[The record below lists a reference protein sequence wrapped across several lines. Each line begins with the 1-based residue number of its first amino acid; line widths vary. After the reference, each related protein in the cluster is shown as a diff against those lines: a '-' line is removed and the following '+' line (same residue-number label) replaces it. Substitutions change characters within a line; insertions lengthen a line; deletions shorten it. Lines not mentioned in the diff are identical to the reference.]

1 MFEWSVDAGLFKC
14 AEKRIGVCFFQ
25 PLHVRHEGSRT
36 YNSQKSLTDKTLLL
50 LLSFVCQCIF
60 IHPCLHPRVF
70 SPAVALYPSLSVF
83 FFCFFPSLCSAGQ
96 SSCFCSAQGL
106 LHTNRMPRRVDEYL
120 GALCVLRHHW
130 QLCLTLSL
138 EQRGCSRFF
147 FFFFI
152 TFRVKSP
159 RHAFTI
165 W

>member
-83 FFCFFPSLCSAGQ
+83 FFLFFPL
-96 SSCFCSAQGL
+96 
-106 LHTNRMPRRVDEYL
+106 PVL
-120 GALCVLRHHW
+120 GWPVLMFLFGSRSPPH
-130 QLCLTLSL
+130 
-138 EQRGCSRFF
+138 EQDAKESR
-147 FFFFI
+147 
-152 TFRVKSP
+152 
-159 RHAFTI
+159 
-165 W
+165 

>member
-83 FFCFFPSLCSAGQ
+83 FFFVFSPPCARLASPHVPVRLKVSSTRTGCQGESMNTWEHFVRWDITDGSA
-96 SSCFCSAQGL
+96 SHWALNREAAQG
-106 LHTNRMPRRVDEYL
+106 
-120 GALCVLRHHW
+120 
-130 QLCLTLSL
+130 
-138 EQRGCSRFF
+138 FF
-147 FFFFI
+147 FLFHYI
-152 TFRVKSP
+152 SS
-159 RHAFTI
+159 
-165 W
+165 